1 MERTNVAVTQTA
13 AANEVLRGVYNWMA
27 LGLGLTAVIA
37 YAVAGSQ
44 SMMEFILG
52 NQLVFFGMIIGELG
66 LVFYLSARITKLHPA
81 TAAGLFMFYSAL
93 NGATLSVVL
102 LVYSQAAVAQAFI
115 SCAVMFGAMS
125 VYGYTTKKDLSSWGT
140 FLFMGL
146 IGVIIASVINIFIA
160 SSAMEFIIS
169 LIGVVVFTGPDRLR
183 HPANQRDVGH
193 HRLTRRMGRRSDQNL
208 RGANPLP
215 GLHQPV
221 PDVAPLF
228 RRVAGLMDSRPTK
241 T

>member
-169 LIGVVVFTGPDRLR
+169 LIGVVVFTGLTAYDTQRIKEMSVTIGSQGEWAAGRIKIFGALTLYLDFINLFLMLLR
-183 HPANQRDVGH
+183 FFGGSRD
-193 HRLTRRMGRRSDQNL
+193 
-208 RGANPLP
+208 
-215 GLHQPV
+215 
-221 PDVAPLF
+221 
-228 RRVAGLMDSRPTK
+228 
-241 T
+241 

>member
-44 SMMEFILG
+44 SMLDLIWG
-52 NQLVFFGMIIGELG
+52 NQIVFFGLIIGELG

-102 LVYSQAAVAQAFI
+102 LLYSQAAVAQAFI

-125 VYGYTTKKDLSSWGT
+125 IYGYTTKKDLASWGT

-146 IGVIIASVINIFIA
+146 IGVIIASVVNIFVA

-169 LIGVVVFTGPDRLR
+169 LVGVVVFTGLTAYDTQRIKEMSVTIGSQGEWAAGRVKIFGALTLYLDFINLFLMLLR
-183 HPANQRDVGH
+183 FFGGSRD
-193 HRLTRRMGRRSDQNL
+193 
-208 RGANPLP
+208 
-215 GLHQPV
+215 
-221 PDVAPLF
+221 
-228 RRVAGLMDSRPTK
+228 
-241 T
+241 